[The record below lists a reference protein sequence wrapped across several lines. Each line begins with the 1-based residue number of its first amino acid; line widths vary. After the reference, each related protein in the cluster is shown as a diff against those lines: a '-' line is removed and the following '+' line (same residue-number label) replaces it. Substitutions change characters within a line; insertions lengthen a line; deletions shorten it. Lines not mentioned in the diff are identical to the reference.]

1 MKKKL
6 SFLEGIRDTLLGNR
20 YERVQPDA
28 SDRLRLSG
36 KGLGVSCVNTSYSIE
51 MGKQTLHVCPD
62 LPPGSAAVNTPP
74 DFLVFD
80 PLQFHS
86 GISHCIR
93 LRPDKTI
100 SIDHRQEHQR
110 QMFSHPKD
118 AFRRHLQISHKGDS
132 LVFRDP
138 ISELGTYISVL
149 DEEHGSLRLQRDREQ
164 RLQRI
169 IDLFHGGIEPLESGA
184 ALDLIREVNQSIRSD
199 AFRKVDSEG
208 NPGGLLEL
216 PPHITPVIIGDLH
229 AQVDNLLTLLC
240 ENSIL
245 DALEKGDTALILL
258 GDAVHREEK
267 EFLSEMDS
275 SLLIMDLILLLKQQ
289 YPDRVFFVVGNHDSF
304 STDVMKGGIPQSV
317 LWEKKLRESR
327 GPEYAQEM
335 GVFYQLSPLVVLSP
349 DFLACHAGPPRL
361 AVTTETLVDA
371 RQFPE
376 IVHDL
381 TWNRLKTPVWPAGY
395 GKGQVKRFR
404 KSLELSEATPF
415 IVAHFP
421 QDRTGTLWLN
431 AGEIPN
437 HHIVF
442 SARANQAGMFARVN
456 GVLLPQ
462 KWPVRKLLAESQRI

>member
-1 MKKKL
+1 MKKRR
-6 SFLEGIRDTLLGNR
+6 SFFADFRDSLLGNR

-36 KGLGVSCVNTSYSIE
+36 KGLGVNCVNTSFAIE
-51 MGKQTLHVCPD
+51 MGKQTVHVCPD
-62 LPPGSAAVNTPP
+62 LPPGSTAGHAAP

-80 PLQFHS
+80 PGRFHS
-86 GISHCIR
+86 GISHCLR
-93 LRPDKTI
+93 LRPGETLA
-100 SIDHRQEHQR
+100 IDHRHEYQR
-110 QMFSHPKD
+110 QMFTHPKD

-149 DEEHGSLRLQRDREQ
+149 DEAHGSLRLQLDREQ
-164 RLQRI
+164 RLQRLTE
-169 IDLFHGGIEPLESGA
+169 LFPGCIEPLEPGA
-184 ALDLIREVNQSIRSD
+184 ALQLIREVNRSIRSD
-199 AFRKVDSEG
+199 AFRKTDSEG

-216 PPHITPVIIGDLH
+216 PAHITPVIVGDLH

-240 ENSIL
+240 ENSVL
-245 DALEKGDTALILL
+245 DALEKGDAALILL

-275 SLLIMDLILLLKQQ
+275 SLLIMDLILILKQR

-304 STDVMKGGIPQSV
+304 STDVMKGGVPQSL
-317 LWEKKLRESR
+317 LWEKKLLESR
-327 GPEYAQEM
+327 GPEYVQEM

-349 DFLACHAGPPRL
+349 DFLACHAGPPRS
-361 AVTTETLVDA
+361 AVSAETLVEA

-381 TWNRLKTPVWPAGY
+381 TWNRLKTPLWPAGY

-404 KSLELSEATPF
+404 KSLELNEATPF

-437 HHIVF
+437 HHIVY
-442 SARANQAGMFARVN
+442 SARTNQAGMFTRVD
-456 GVLLPQ
+456 GVLVPQ
-462 KWPVRKLLAESQRI
+462 KWPVRKLLTESQRM